1 MATEPEILQIAEEWQ
16 QQHAPKGLIL
26 TNTPD
31 GIVNGSIINA
41 HIMKNG
47 GVVSIKTLSQAAEA
61 EKFRLNWSP
70 GFEPK
75 VPAKVDRRSH
85 FDQCVD
91 AGFLPNRAEGSTHAS
106 RQAEAESATRAAEI
120 ERQRAAQAASQKAA
134 EQRRLQY
141 QEENVKI
148 FFAGDRL
155 NYGATEAAQKAAR
168 EKWAKINGKTLAPAS
183 LREIPTDRDL
193 TRAEMS
199 QYTKEEI
206 ARFLEKQ
213 KHLKRLAR

>member
-1 MATEPEILQIAEEWQ
+1 MTTSLEVALTWAAK
-16 QQHAPKGLIL
+16 HAPKGLIL
-26 TNTPD
+26 ADDPQGNA
-31 GIVNGSIINA
+31 NGAILHAYLS
-41 HIMKNG
+41 KKG
-47 GVVSIKTLSQAAEA
+47 SSVTLESLSAAAEA
-61 EKFRLNWSP
+61 EKFRLLWAPGSDPKSP
-70 GFEPK
+70 
-75 VPAKVDRRSH
+75 ATVDRRSR

-91 AGFLPNRAEGSTHAS
+91 AGFLPSRAEGSTHAS

-168 EKWAKINGKTLAPAS
+168 EKWAKINGKTLAS
-183 LREIPTDRDL
+183 TTLREIPTDRVV
-193 TRAEMS
+193 TTAEIS
-199 QYTKEEI
+199 EFSVEELK
-206 ARFLEKQ
+206 RYLEKQ
-213 KHLKRLAR
+213 KNIKRGGR